1 MVHFFCSIFNIDS
14 FKNVLTCLDERKNIK
29 VLCAQSY
36 QGMEYYMIEVN
47 DKGQGVFTIKIVMQ
61 EVHTLDVPDLK
72 EKLQQ
77 AIINK
82 GIKKLVLDLTDVKM
96 ITSSGIGIFLN
107 INQSLKNQLRLACA
121 NAEVKKVLELTKVT
135 SVIKAYNTISEA
147 LNSF

>member
-1 MVHFFCSIFNIDS
+1 LTSLYMGKYKKAAPEVQIDLP
-14 FKNVLTCLDERKNIK
+14 V
-29 VLCAQSY
+29 
-36 QGMEYYMIEVN
+36 MEFSMIEVN

-135 SVIKAYNTISEA
+135 SVIKAFNTMGEA
-147 LNSF
+147 LSSF

>member
-1 MVHFFCSIFNIDS
+1 
-14 FKNVLTCLDERKNIK
+14 
-29 VLCAQSY
+29 
-36 QGMEYYMIEVN
+36 MEFAMIEVN
-47 DKGQGVFTIKIVMQ
+47 DRGQGVFTIKIIMQ

-107 INQSLKNQLRLACA
+107 INQSLKNQLRLASA
-121 NAEVKKVLELTKVT
+121 NPEVKKVLELTKVT
-135 SVIKAYNTISEA
+135 SVIKTFNTLNEA
-147 LNSF
+147 LDSF